1 LPRSGGVLIEFL
13 PVEQLLAACEAII
26 RVFKDEGERKNLAKA
41 RMKWIIR
48 RIGWDGYLAL
58 FQKHFEAILAEGGRP
73 LPEGEPIG
81 DSAPQPPASPPA
93 AQPSQHG
100 FEAWKTR
107 SVRPQ
112 VQAGFV
118 TALVWL
124 RIGDVSSVQLRR
136 LAELVEQLGD
146 GTVRTTQSQNL
157 LIRWIPESHVG
168 NLWQGLQ
175 RVGLGDAHAED
186 LSDVVSCPGAE
197 TCRIAVTAS
206 RGVAQLLGEHL
217 SDVGADAGPAD
228 IKVSG
233 CPNGCAQHHIATIG
247 LQGGVR
253 KVGGDLV
260 PQYHLTLG
268 GGVDERG
275 ASFGRLI
282 GKIPAR
288 RVPAAVDRL
297 LAHFKAHAE
306 AGEGL
311 RAYFQRLETSVAKE
325 LVADLAELNE
335 SNARPEDFIDLGS
348 SVKFEVVAMDGECA
362 Q

>member
-1 LPRSGGVLIEFL
+1 
-13 PVEQLLAACEAII
+13 
-26 RVFKDEGERKNLAKA
+26 
-41 RMKWIIR
+41 
-48 RIGWDGYLAL
+48 
-58 FQKHFEAILAEGGRP
+58 
-73 LPEGEPIG
+73 
-81 DSAPQPPASPPA
+81 
-93 AQPSQHG
+93 
-100 FEAWKTR
+100 
-107 SVRPQ
+107 
-112 VQAGFV
+112 
-118 TALVWL
+118 
-124 RIGDVSSVQLRR
+124 
-136 LAELVEQLGD
+136 
-146 GTVRTTQSQNL
+146 
-157 LIRWIPESHVG
+157 
-168 NLWQGLQ
+168 
-175 RVGLGDAHAED
+175 
-186 LSDVVSCPGAE
+186 
-197 TCRIAVTAS
+197 
-206 RGVAQLLGEHL
+206 VAQLLGEHL

-282 GKIPAR
+282 GRIPAR